1 MEWFLE
7 KDGNAVRIPE
17 SVLIYKIENCEI
29 SPDTLIV
36 NSEIKTWTPLKNT
49 TLYTEYKK
57 EFTPPNIPSNQP
69 SHIDGTSKN
78 TRKAEPG
85 TLVIYGYT
93 GWFLAK
99 PTVKIYLNGEYL
111 GDVSYKARTKEIT
124 IIEPSDVELR
134 CNIRSTRVRVYPNT
148 HTELFIEFDRSSG
161 KITTDIRSYSL

>member
-57 EFTPPNIPSNQP
+57 EFTPAKYSIKSAI
-69 SHIDGTSKN
+69 SHRRNFQEHPKSRAGDTGHLWLYRMVFGKADGK
-78 TRKAEPG
+78 
-85 TLVIYGYT
+85 
-93 GWFLAK
+93 
-99 PTVKIYLNGEYL
+99 
-111 GDVSYKARTKEIT
+111 
-124 IIEPSDVELR
+124 
-134 CNIRSTRVRVYPNT
+134 
-148 HTELFIEFDRSSG
+148 
-161 KITTDIRSYSL
+161 DISQR